1 MRIKVSAAI
10 LIFCVLFSSAWYL
23 NMQHEKNLN
32 QPLVSNAEEPSN
44 IIKLHY
50 SGHTNEKIQGE
61 QKLEVFQPR
70 EYVKIRKAF

>member
-10 LIFCVLFSSAWYL
+10 LIFCVLFSSAWFL
-23 NMQHEKNLN
+23 NMQHEKSLN
-32 QPLVSNAEEPSN
+32 QPLVSNIDESN
-44 IIKLHY
+44 IIQLHY
-50 SGHTNEKIQGE
+50 SGNADEKIQAE